1 MPGSALKCL
10 DFAPEACVIQTLS
23 LILEPRCAGP
33 SGVGAARANRQAG
46 VRTGD
51 AQVRA
56 VPTPLVLP
64 CWLCLTPCPT
74 DNPLGSVPSYS
85 LAIKQPVVPGQV
97 QGLRRLLGMRCSYL
111 SVAPVRCLK
120 HEPGC
125 MGQYI

>member
-1 MPGSALKCL
+1 MKCL

-64 CWLCLTPCPT
+64 CWLCPNDDYLASVA
-74 DNPLGSVPSYS
+74 LAVEQLIVPS
-85 LAIKQPVVPGQV
+85 QM
-97 QGLRRLLGMRCSYL
+97 QGLRRLLGMRCSYF
-111 SVAPVRCLK
+111 SVAAVPCL
-120 HEPGC
+120 ET
-125 MGQYI
+125 